1 MAEKKYKLRF
11 LPLFEWDL
19 AEIADY
25 ITNHLKNPQAANELV
40 DEVEKT
46 ISERLA
52 CPESF
57 EPYPSVKYRKYL
69 YYRIYVKNFII
80 YYVVIDDESVNFKIM
95 EVRRIL
101 YNKRDKRQLV

>member
-1 MAEKKYKLRF
+1 MVGKNYKVRL

-19 AEIADY
+19 AEITDY
-25 ITNHLKNPQAANELV
+25 ISYNLQNPQAAYLLV
-40 DEVEKT
+40 DEIERV
-46 ISERLA
+46 IRERLA

-57 EPYPSVKYRKYL
+57 EPYSSSKDRKYP

-80 YYVVIDDESVNFKIM
+80 YYVIIDDDDVEFKIM

-101 YNKRDKRQLV
+101 YSKRDKRKLI

>member
-1 MAEKKYKLRF
+1 MVGKKYRVRF

-19 AEIADY
+19 AEITDY
-25 ITNHLKNPQAANELV
+25 ISYNLINPQAANLLV
-40 DEVEKT
+40 DEIEKAV
-46 ISERLA
+46 SERLM

-57 EPYPSVKYRKYL
+57 EPYPSAKDRKYP

-80 YYVVIDDESVNFKIM
+80 YYVVIDDEDVMFKIM

-101 YNKRDKRQLV
+101 YNRRDKRKLI